1 MRRDGETNGS
11 AEKHINK
18 QKLHALIFR
27 ALLEKK
33 NQRIEIMG
41 KEIKKIAYCWDI
53 QKAQLFAS
61 LFGDWTLEDGITTI
75 VLAGIQTSFKGN

>member
-1 MRRDGETNGS
+1 
-11 AEKHINK
+11 
-18 QKLHALIFR
+18 
-27 ALLEKK
+27 
-33 NQRIEIMG
+33 MG

-61 LFGDWTLEDGITTI
+61 FFGDWTLEDGITTI

>member
-1 MRRDGETNGS
+1 
-11 AEKHINK
+11 
-18 QKLHALIFR
+18 
-27 ALLEKK
+27 
-33 NQRIEIMG
+33 MG